1 MNQRVALTPFGA
13 AATGSVLVPGSK
25 SHTNRALLC
34 AALAEGTSK
43 LSGVLFADD
52 TEAMLEAVRSLGAEV
67 VEHRS
72 ELILQ
77 VTGLGGRLRFN
88 GSVINSRSSGTTSR
102 FILPVLAAGRGP
114 ATLDGSEQLRSRP
127 FAEQISA
134 LRALGCDLRETRAPG
149 ELPLDIV
156 ADELAG
162 GEIEIAADSGSQFV
176 SGLLLAAPL
185 YSKGL
190 TIHLSGKPVSRPYIE
205 MTVKV
210 MEDFGVNVEQ
220 PNESTYV
227 VHSGKYRATDVDIEP
242 DATAASYFFGAA
254 AITHGRVRVEG
265 LHKQSIQGDIQFVDV
280 LQQLGAKVTWGDA
293 FIEVE
298 GDRIRGGSFD
308 LRDFSDTVQTLAA
321 VAAFADS
328 EIEIKGVGF
337 IRAKE
342 TDRLAAMTSELAK
355 CGVDITET
363 ANGLVIRPDKWL
375 LRGGV
380 IETYD
385 DHRMAMSMSLIGLR
399 VPGIEI
405 LNPDCVKKTF
415 PDFFPCLE
423 HLRPRPQQRSKVV
436 AVVAIDG
443 PAGSGKSTV
452 ARRLAADLNLP
463 HFDTGAMYR
472 AVGVAALRAGVDVED
487 ADGITKLATEAEI
500 EISDR
505 VFIDGVDVTEEIR
518 TQEANQLVSV
528 VAANAEVRRVLVPR
542 QREWA
547 TGLGGGVMEGR
558 DIGTEVFPD
567 ALLKVFLTADLS
579 VRAERRFAESSGLTL
594 GHVSEDLKR
603 RDEVDSTREDS
614 PLLVAPGAVIFDTS
628 GLSVD
633 DVVSQIATMFRAL
646 VDD

>member
-1 MNQRVALTPFGA
+1 M
-13 AATGSVLVPGSK
+13 
-25 SHTNRALLC
+25 
-34 AALAEGTSK
+34 
-43 LSGVLFADD
+43 
-52 TEAMLEAVRSLGAEV
+52 
-67 VEHRS
+67 
-72 ELILQ
+72 
-77 VTGLGGRLRFN
+77 
-88 GSVINSRSSGTTSR
+88 
-102 FILPVLAAGRGP
+102 PVLAAGRGP

>member
-1 MNQRVALTPFGA
+1 P
-13 AATGSVLVPGSK
+13 S
-25 SHTNRALLC
+25 
-34 AALAEGTSK
+34 
-43 LSGVLFADD
+43 
-52 TEAMLEAVRSLGAEV
+52 
-67 VEHRS
+67 
-72 ELILQ
+72 
-77 VTGLGGRLRFN
+77 FN
-88 GSVINSRSSGTTSR
+88 DSVINCRSSGTTSR
-102 FILPVLAAGRGP
+102 FILPVLAAGRGL

-134 LRALGCDLRETRAPG
+134 LRALGCDLKETRTLG
-149 ELPLDIV
+149 ELPLEIV

-162 GEIEIAADSGSQFV
+162 GEIEIAADSSSQFV

-190 TIHLSGKPVSRPYIE
+190 TIHLSGKLVSRPYIE

-210 MEDFGVNVEQ
+210 MEDFGVDVEQ

-227 VHSGKYRATDVDIEP
+227 VHSGNYRATEVDIEP
-242 DATAASYFFGAA
+242 DATAATYFFGAA
-254 AITHGRVRVEG
+254 AITHGKVRVEG

-280 LQQLGAKVTWGDA
+280 LQQLGAKVTWGNN
-293 FIEVE
+293 FLEVQ
-298 GDRIRGGSFD
+298 GDQIRGGSFD

-342 TDRLAAMTSELAK
+342 TDRLAAMTSELTK

-363 ANGLVIRPDKWL
+363 PNGLVIRPNKWL
-375 LRGGV
+375 LRGGL
-380 IETYD
+380 IDTYD
-385 DHRMAMSMSLIGLR
+385 DHRMAMSMSLLGLR

-405 LNPDCVKKTF
+405 LDPSCVEKTF
-415 PDFFPCLE
+415 PNFFPCLE
-423 HLRPRPQQRSKVV
+423 DLRPRPQQRSKVV
-436 AVVAIDG
+436 AVIAIDG

-452 ARRLAADLNLP
+452 ARRLAADLDLP

-472 AVGVAALRAGVDVED
+472 AVAVAGLRAGVDVED
-487 ADGITKLATEAEI
+487 ADAITKLATEANI
-500 EISDR
+500 EIR
-505 VFIDGVDVTEEIR
+505 EKIVIDGVDATEEIR

-528 VAANAEVRRVLVPR
+528 VAANPEVRRVLVPR

-567 ALLKVFLTADLS
+567 AVLKVFLTADLS
-579 VRAERRFAESSGLTL
+579 VRAERRFAESSELTL
-594 GHVSEDLKR
+594 GHVSEDLQR

-614 PLLVAPGAVIFDTS
+614 PLLVAPGSVIFDTS
-628 GLSVD
+628 GLSID

-646 VDD
+646 VDS